1 MGESRFGTRRQWY
14 NTTMVGWV
22 APFAILL
29 AGILSMAIG
38 ELLPVAV
45 IQVMVVISL
54 VVALLR
60 DRSPQCSYV
69 LDAHCITLSN
79 ARETLRVPF
88 EDIADASLIDR
99 IGAREYIRQYR
110 LQHGAEPRQMQG
122 LVKRCTRFCTMDIG
136 LTTVTLGLGRSII
149 DRMPNAR
156 HDLVLLRLRN
166 GEPLLL
172 SPMYNQAMVEMLG
185 RRLAGL

>member
-1 MGESRFGTRRQWY
+1 MGEARFGTRRQWY

-29 AGILSMAIG
+29 AGIVSMVTG
-38 ELLPVAV
+38 EPLPVAA
-45 IQVMVVISL
+45 ILLLVVISL
-54 VVALLR
+54 VVAILR
-60 DRSPQCSYV
+60 DRSPHSSYV

-110 LQHGAEPRQMQG
+110 MQQGAEPRQMQAI
-122 LVKRCTRFCTMDIG
+122 VNRCTRFCTVDIG
-136 LTTVTLGLGRSII
+136 LTTFTLGLGRSFI
-149 DRMPNAR
+149 DRLPNAR

-166 GEPLLL
+166 GEALLL
-172 SPMYNQAMVEMLG
+172 SPMYNQAMVETIG